1 MDEGSKSSN
10 INFIKL
16 NIKELSSKIALLI
29 SEAHNVNF
37 WKKYPTHYNAK
48 IINFNQTEQTLI
60 LKAESF
66 YLDIK
71 SDYLF
76 VNFLLREMSYF
87 LKGKVIDQ
95 NKNDNTI
102 TLKIHDEIFRAE
114 KRKQERLMTFPVY
127 NVFAYLRYKLPIAS
141 NVIPFGRKKDQ
152 VDDFLS
158 QIDKMEKSQF
168 VDDEETDDFE
178 LLGFRVDNL
187 SSNGM
192 SFFASKNEVDK
203 IKHSIDQNTFE
214 LMLSFE
220 GQIFNLKNS
229 RVVYSVDYINKTM
242 PRQHMF
248 RVGIEF
254 EFNQEIQQLI
264 VNRTGESLELEDFQ
278 KEFEEFIKD
287 E

>member
-1 MDEGSKSSN
+1 MDESSKSSN

-16 NIKELSSKIALLI
+16 NIKELSAKIALLI

-48 IINFNQTEQTLI
+48 IVNFNQSEQTLV

-66 YLDIK
+66 YLEIK

-114 KRKQERLMTFPVY
+114 KRKQERLITFPVY
-127 NVFAYLRYKLPIAS
+127 NVFAYLRYKLPSVS

-168 VDDEETDDFE
+168 VEDEESDDFE
-178 LLGFRVDNL
+178 LLGLRVDNL

-203 IKHSIDQNTFE
+203 IKHSVEQNEFE

-229 RVVYSVDYINKTM
+229 RIVYSVDYINKTM
-242 PRQHMF
+242 PRQHMY

-254 EFNQEIQQLI
+254 EASHEIQKLI
-264 VNRTGESLELEDFQ
+264 MDRTGESLELEDFQ
-278 KEFEEFIKD
+278 KEFEEFMKD